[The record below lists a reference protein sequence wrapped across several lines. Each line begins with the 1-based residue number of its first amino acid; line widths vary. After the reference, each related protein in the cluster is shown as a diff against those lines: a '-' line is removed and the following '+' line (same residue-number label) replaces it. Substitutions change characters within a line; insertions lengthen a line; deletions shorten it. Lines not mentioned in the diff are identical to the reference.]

1 MLFRSI
7 QLPSRD
13 NEAFTLEAEGA
24 QIAIQLLEARFGA
37 WKGHWEQG
45 KDEKNAWIDY
55 VVYAGEEKD
64 FDLTKI
70 DQAVYALALSV
81 GSKADEVAIKDARST
96 LSEGMLQ
103 VSWDGLSVGAPVKP
117 TEKPIKSVSQ
127 WFY

>member
-1 MLFRSI
+1 M
-7 QLPSRD
+7 
-13 NEAFTLEAEGA
+13 
-24 QIAIQLLEARFGA
+24 QIAIQLLEARFGS

-55 VVYAGEEKD
+55 VIYAGEEKD

-81 GSKADEVAIKDARST
+81 GSKVDEVAIKDTKSI

-103 VSWDGLSVGAPVKP
+103 VSWGRLSVEVPVKP